1 MKSADRTRSKRWRS
15 GTRRTKRHSAHT
27 TIQCASPTYCLVHA
41 TVAHPK
47 RPPAMAMRLTR
58 CEQKWVDDVMANR
71 PHTHIKLRRSAVRR
85 SNSIDLLGL
94 IYRSNPG
101 KLIGHEVK
109 AMGGL
114 PPGKHAVRQRP
125 DGTVT
130 ITPYGDSKMG
140 HSYHVPPGGVAV
152 GMDYADPNR
161 FTVMG
166 LGRSWGKAA
175 EMEAEVMRQRAL
187 GHDVMQV
194 GSSPRMRNI

>member
-1 MKSADRTRSKRWRS
+1 MQSADRTRSKRWRS
-15 GTRRTKRHSAHT
+15 GTRRNKRHSAHT
-27 TIQCASPTYCLVHA
+27 TIQCANPTYCLVHA
-41 TVAHPK
+41 IVAHPK

-58 CEQKWVDDVMANR
+58 CEQKWVDDVTANR

-94 IYRSNPG
+94 LYRVNPG

-125 DGTVT
+125 DGTVA
-130 ITPYGDSKMG
+130 ITP
-140 HSYHVPPGGVAV
+140 HVDVHNPSGGVVA
-152 GMDYADPNR
+152 GMDYGYPAAGVSIMSR
-161 FTVMG
+161 
-166 LGRSWGKAA
+166 GRSRGKTAD
-175 EMEAEVMRQRAL
+175 MEAEVVRQRAL
-187 GHDVMQV
+187 GHDVMQI